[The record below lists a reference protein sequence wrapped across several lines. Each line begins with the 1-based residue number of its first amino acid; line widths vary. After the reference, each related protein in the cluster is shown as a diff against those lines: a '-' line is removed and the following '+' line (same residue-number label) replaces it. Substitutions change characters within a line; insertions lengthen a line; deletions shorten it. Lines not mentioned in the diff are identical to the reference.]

1 MAWSTG
7 TYTRTDGTRSGTT
20 VWTQARD
27 AGVKILAADQDTH
40 DQDLATAI
48 NLCLTKDGQN
58 SPTGNLPMGNY
69 KHTGVANGSA
79 RTEYLALGQMQDA
92 AVVYGTTTGSSSAY
106 VLALSPAITAYASG
120 QTFRFKANHTSDGAV
135 TINVNAVGAKQ
146 IRNVQGVQLVANE
159 ILADG
164 VYEIVYDATL
174 GYFVLVGREENNHA
188 HLTFHSF
195 SVANATSTKLTNS
208 AVTVVSDIHTTWDTS
223 NNRLSPPDNF
233 TALKM
238 FYSVAVP
245 VGGSTSYG
253 YVEVR
258 KNGSSYGG
266 SSAPPTTWV
275 TTSDVSVVGNTTT
288 PSAVFYDACV
298 TSDYY
303 EFYMAHNRGSSTSLT
318 GEIYVEF
325 IR

>member
-1 MAWSTG
+1 
-7 TYTRTDGTRSGTT
+7 
-20 VWTQARD
+20 
-27 AGVKILAADQDTH
+27 
-40 DQDLATAI
+40 
-48 NLCLTKDGQN
+48 
-58 SPTGNLPMGNY
+58 
-69 KHTGVANGSA
+69 
-79 RTEYLALGQMQDA
+79 
-92 AVVYGTTTGSSSAY
+92 
-106 VLALSPAITAYASG
+106 
-120 QTFRFKANHTSDGAV
+120 
-135 TINVNAVGAKQ
+135 
-146 IRNVQGVQLVANE
+146 
-159 ILADG
+159 
-164 VYEIVYDATL
+164 
-174 GYFVLVGREENNHA
+174 
-188 HLTFHSF
+188 
-195 SVANATSTKLTNS
+195 
-208 AVTVVSDIHTTWDTS
+208 
-223 NNRLSPPDNF
+223 
-233 TALKM
+233 
-238 FYSVAVP
+238 VAVP